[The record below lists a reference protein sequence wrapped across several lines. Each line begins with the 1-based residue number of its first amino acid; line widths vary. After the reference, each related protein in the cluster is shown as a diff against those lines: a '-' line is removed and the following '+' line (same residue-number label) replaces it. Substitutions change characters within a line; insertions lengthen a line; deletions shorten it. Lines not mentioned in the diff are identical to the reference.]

1 MRSASFGIALQDLIE
16 RYKLNALVL
25 LGQHLIEAKA
35 NASCYL
41 GLEASYPPGP
51 HYNDTCNPG
60 YFWLAFA
67 D

>member
-51 HYNDTCNPG
+51 ITMAHAIQDTFG
-60 YFWLAFA
+60 WRLL